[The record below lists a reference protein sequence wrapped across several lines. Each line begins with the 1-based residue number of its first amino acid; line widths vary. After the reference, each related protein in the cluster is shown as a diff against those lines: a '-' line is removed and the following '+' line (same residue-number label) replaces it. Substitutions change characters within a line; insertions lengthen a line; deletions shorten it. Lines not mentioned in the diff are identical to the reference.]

1 MKKINLSH
9 RAAFLVL
16 LLVFTVALTTAL
28 VLAGERSRG
37 SGKKSGNVG
46 AASHGISA
54 QMKAERSACETA

>member
-28 VLAGERSRG
+28 VLAGE
-37 SGKKSGNVG
+37 SGNKGTRLG
-46 AASHGISA
+46 ASGNAIFA
-54 QMKAERSACETA
+54 QVRTESCAWELR